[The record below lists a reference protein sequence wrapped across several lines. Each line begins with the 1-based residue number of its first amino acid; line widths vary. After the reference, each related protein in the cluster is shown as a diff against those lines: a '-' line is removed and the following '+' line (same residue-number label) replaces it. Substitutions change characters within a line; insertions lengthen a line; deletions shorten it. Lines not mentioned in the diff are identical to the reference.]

1 MPVKGALQPA
11 QLRDLRH
18 RLETR
23 LVELRRE
30 VEDALH
36 PTGDDTPAELPNA
49 HRETDDAVADVESDI
64 AVAAAERDAGE
75 LVAVVAALGRFDDG
89 QYGFCVACGEALP
102 YSRLSAVPHA
112 SRCVRCQSVVERASE
127 ARRTI

>member
-1 MPVKGALQPA
+1 MPLKSALQPG

-36 PTGDDTPAELPNA
+36 PAGDDTPAELPNA
-49 HRETDDAVADVESDI
+49 HGETDDAVAAVESDI
-64 AVAAAERDAGE
+64 AVAAAERDTGE
-75 LVAVVAALGRFDDG
+75 LADVVAALARFDDG
-89 QYGFCVACGEALP
+89 HYGFCVDCGEALP

-112 SRCVRCQSVVERASE
+112 SRCVGCQSVAERTSD
-127 ARRTI
+127 ARRSI